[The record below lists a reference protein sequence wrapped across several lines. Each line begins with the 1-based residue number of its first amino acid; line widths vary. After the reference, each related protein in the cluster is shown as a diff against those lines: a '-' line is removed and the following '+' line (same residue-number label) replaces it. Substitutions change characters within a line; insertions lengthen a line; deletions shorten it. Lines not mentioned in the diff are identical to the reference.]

1 MYFLG
6 VKKWYYNWVLA
17 LIAAGIFFPLAIYM
31 FYRVLKDIFTANN
44 DQVNY
49 DYLAEEVR
57 EETRLEEL
65 RKTREAIKQ
74 NK

>member
-17 LIAAGIFFPLAIYM
+17 LIAAGIFFPLTIYM
-31 FYRVLKDIFTANN
+31 FYRVLKDIFTAKN

>member
-17 LIAAGIFFPLAIYM
+17 LIAAGVFFPLAIYM
-31 FYRVLKDIFTANN
+31 FYRVLKDIFNAEG

-49 DYLAEEVR
+49 DYLVEEFR
-57 EETRLEEL
+57 EEARLKEL

>member
-31 FYRVLKDIFTANN
+31 FYRVLKDIFTAKN

-49 DYLAEEVR
+49 DYLAR
-57 EETRLEEL
+57 
-65 RKTREAIKQ
+65 
-74 NK
+74 

>member
-17 LIAAGIFFPLAIYM
+17 LIAAGVFFQLAIYM
-31 FYRVLKDIFTANN
+31 FYRVLKDIFNAEG

-49 DYLAEEVR
+49 DYLVEEVR
-57 EETRLEEL
+57 EEARLKEL

>member
-1 MYFLG
+1 MYFLS

-17 LIAAGIFFPLAIYM
+17 LIAAGVFFPLAIYM
-31 FYRVLKDIFTANN
+31 FYRVLKDIFNAEG

-49 DYLAEEVR
+49 DYLVEEVR
-57 EETRLEEL
+57 EEARLKEL

>member
-6 VKKWYYNWVLA
+6 VKKWYYNWVLT

-31 FYRVLKDIFTANN
+31 FYRVLKDIFTAKN

-65 RKTREAIKQ
+65 RKTREAINQ

>member
-17 LIAAGIFFPLAIYM
+17 LIAAGVFFPLAIYM
-31 FYRVLKDIFTANN
+31 FYRVLKDIFNAEGG
-44 DQVNY
+44 QVNY
-49 DYLAEEVR
+49 DYLVEEVR
-57 EETRLEEL
+57 EEARLKEF

>member
-17 LIAAGIFFPLAIYM
+17 LIAAGVFFPLAIYM
-31 FYRVLKDIFTANN
+31 FYRVLKDIFNAEG
-44 DQVNY
+44 DKVNY
-49 DYLAEEVR
+49 DYLVEEVR
-57 EETRLEEL
+57 EEARLKEL

>member
-1 MYFLG
+1 
-6 VKKWYYNWVLA
+6 
-17 LIAAGIFFPLAIYM
+17 M
-31 FYRVLKDIFTANN
+31 FYRVLKDIFTAKN

>member
-6 VKKWYYNWVLA
+6 VKKWYYNWVLP
-17 LIAAGIFFPLAIYM
+17 LIAAGVFFPLAIYM
-31 FYRVLKDIFTANN
+31 FYRVLKDIFNAEG

-49 DYLAEEVR
+49 DYLVEEVR
-57 EETRLEEL
+57 EEARLKEL

>member
-6 VKKWYYNWVLA
+6 VKKWYYNWVLT

-31 FYRVLKDIFTANN
+31 FYRVLKDIFTAKN

>member
-31 FYRVLKDIFTANN
+31 FYRVLKDIFTAKN

-49 DYLAEEVR
+49 DYLAEEVS
-57 EETRLEEL
+57 EEKHVKL
-65 RKTREAIKQ
+65 
-74 NK
+74 